1 MSDIESNY
9 KQAWSKL
16 ESKAD
21 SFEPEEY
28 GLLYHYLQ
36 TRDDSISNHIQELE
50 WNEQGSIEKLKQF
63 LSERILDIMNE
74 NFT

>member
-9 KQAWSKL
+9 KQAWDRL

-21 SFEPEEY
+21 QFDPEEY

-36 TRDDSISNHIQELE
+36 KRDDSISNLIQEL
-50 WNEQGSIEKLKQF
+50 
-63 LSERILDIMNE
+63 
-74 NFT
+74 